1 MKRVFWKIMYFDYLT
16 RVYSV
21 KLFSKVRS
29 AINKK
34 VKLKH
39 VENFL
44 RTAKHAFYEYIK
56 HLYS

>member
-1 MKRVFWKIMYFDYLT
+1 MHFDYLT

-29 AINKK
+29 AINEE

-39 VENFL
+39 VE
-44 RTAKHAFYEYIK
+44 IM
-56 HLYS
+56 